1 MIKAKLEKLRTLNAT
16 PAMIKAISQPG
27 RKKDYWDNKVHKYR
41 YCLVARCQHLDGILK
56 ISMCTRKDLQNGIST
71 PKWDIYI
78 NYDGDEYITRERQQ
92 DGTYKWRTAYIMN
105 LESGYYWH
113 PNYDQHIYMNPEG
126 KRSIRQLLESKEEDV
141 YKCIQRWQEGCK
153 KRVEDKKIKKM
164 TDQWD
169 QDMIPIKEPPKGFE
183 KWYKT
188 VGFNGSHEVYYSGV
202 GAEEGYCTNCMR
214 MISLQSMKKIT
225 HNMDG
230 RCPECRKKVTFIS
243 RKVKKSPVWTTWR
256 SVACAQRYKSGLVV
270 RTFCIRREDERKRTG
285 IDQSSYI
292 VEEYRREILLDG
304 VYRMYEYTD
313 YRRRG
318 YRWSQK
324 NGEFY
329 RYTDNIYPNNIN
341 SLLKN
346 MHTSFLIAVKNG
358 VSKSEIL
365 YFMYIEK
372 KYPLIEMLFK
382 AGMYELGKDVK
393 EEEYRFSDLK
403 IDMTQHELAKILLI
417 DKSRLQRLRN
427 MNGNICMLSILQ
439 EEKKRNT
446 IYREEDIQIMTS
458 IEQDDILQ
466 EEIFH
471 HLSVEKV
478 CNYIRKQQGIRQR
491 SERNIWHDW
500 MDYIGMMKKMK
511 MDYTNEQLLKP
522 SDLQIAHNELVAKI
536 SFLDK
541 KSEIKKKEKMFK
553 AAEKLMRSGELKKY
567 EYSNDKYCIMAPAG
581 IADIYAEGIALKHCI
596 HTCDIYFQRIDI
608 RESYL
613 LFLRQTK
620 DPERPWYTIEVEPGG
635 NIRQKK
641 SVLNETYKDLED
653 AIPFL
658 TAWQQW
664 VKKNLSAEDKKLAAA
679 SDQARKD
686 GYKKLRQ
693 EKKLIWHGRLQG
705 TLLADALESDFME
718 AL

>member
-27 RKKDYWDNKVHKYR
+27 RKRDYWDNKVHKYR
-41 YCLVARCQHLDGILK
+41 YRFAARCQQLDGILK
-56 ISMCTRKDLQNGIST
+56 ISMCTRKDLQNGILT

-92 DGTYKWRTAYIMN
+92 DGTYKWRSAYIIN
-105 LESGYYWH
+105 LESYYWRCD
-113 PNYDQHIYMNPEG
+113 YDQYIYMNPEG
-126 KRSIRQLLESKEEDV
+126 KRSIRQLLDSKEEDV
-141 YKCIQRWQEGCK
+141 YRCIQRWQEGCK
-153 KRVEDKKIKKM
+153 KRVEDKKIKKL

-169 QDMIPIKEPPKGFE
+169 QDMSPIKEPPKGFE

-188 VGFNGSHEVYYSGV
+188 VGFYGSHEVYYSGA
-202 GAEEGYCTNCMR
+202 GAEDGYCTHCMR
-214 MISLQSMKKIT
+214 MISLKSIKKIT

-230 RCPECRKKVTFIS
+230 YCPECLKKVSFIS
-243 RKVKKSPVWTTWR
+243 RAVKKLPIWTTWR
-256 SVACAQRYKSGLVV
+256 SVTCMQRYKSGLVA
-270 RTFCIRREDERKRTG
+270 RTFSIRREDEG
-285 IDQSSYI
+285 INQSSYI

-304 VYRMYEYTD
+304 VYRVYEYTD
-313 YRRRG
+313 YKRRG
-318 YRWSQK
+318 FRWSLK
-324 NGEFY
+324 RGEFY
-329 RYTDNIYPNNIN
+329 GYTDNIYPHNIN
-341 SLLKN
+341 RLLKN

-358 VSKSEIL
+358 VDIKKIL
-365 YFMYIEK
+365 FFMYHEK
-372 KYPLIEMLFK
+372 KYPIIEMLFK
-382 AGMYELGKDVK
+382 AGLYRLGKDVMY
-393 EEEYRFSDLK
+393 EYRYNELNV
-403 IDMTQHELAKILLI
+403 DMTQHELAKILLL
-417 DKSRLQRLRN
+417 DKSRLQRLRD
-427 MNGNICMLSILQ
+427 MNGKLCMLSILQ
-439 EEKKRNT
+439 EEKKRDT
-446 IYREEDIQIMTS
+446 IYRTEDIRIMAS

-478 CNYIRKQQGIRQR
+478 CNYIRKQQGIRQK
-491 SERNIWHDW
+491 SERNIWNDW

-541 KSEIKKKEKMFK
+541 KSEIHKKEKMFK
-553 AAEKLMRSGELKKY
+553 AAEALMKSGELKKY
-567 EYSNDKYCIMAPAG
+567 EYSDDKYCIIAPNG

-620 DPERPWYTIEVEPGG
+620 NPERPWYTIEVEPGG

-679 SDQARKD
+679 SDQKRKD

-718 AL
+718 AQ

>member
-16 PAMIKAISQPG
+16 PAMIKAVSQPG
-27 RKKDYWDNKVHKYR
+27 RKKNYWDEKVHKYK
-41 YCLVARCQHLDGILK
+41 YKNFARCQNLDGILK
-56 ISMCTRKDLQNGIST
+56 ISMCTREDLIKGILT
-71 PKWDIYI
+71 PKWDIFI

-105 LESGYYWH
+105 LEYGYYYH
-113 PNYDQHIYMNPEG
+113 NYDQYIYMNPEG
-126 KRSIRQLLESKEEDV
+126 IRSIRRFLETKEENV
-141 YKCIQRWQEGCK
+141 CTSIQRWQEGCK
-153 KRVEDKKIKKM
+153 KRVEDKKIKKL

-169 QDMIPIKEPPKGFE
+169 QDMSPIKEPPKGFE

-188 VGFNGSHEVYYSGV
+188 VGFNGSHKVYYSGV

-214 MISLQSMKKIT
+214 MISLNSLKKIT
-225 HNMDG
+225 HNMNG
-230 RCPECRKKVTFIS
+230 CCPECRKKVTFIS
-243 RKVKKSPVWTTWR
+243 RAVKKLPIWTTWR
-256 SVACAQRYKSGLVV
+256 SVTCAQRYKSGLVA
-270 RTFCIRREDERKRTG
+270 RTFSIRREDEG
-285 IDQSSYI
+285 INQSSYI

-304 VYRMYEYTD
+304 VYRVYEYTD
-313 YRRRG
+313 YKRRG
-318 YRWSQK
+318 FRWNLK
-324 NGEFY
+324 RGEFY
-329 RYTDNIYPNNIN
+329 GYTDKIYPHNI
-341 SLLKN
+341 SRLLKN

-358 VSKSEIL
+358 VDRKKIL
-365 YFMYIEK
+365 SFMHIEK

-382 AGMYELGKDVK
+382 AGLYELGKDVMY
-393 EEEYRFSDLK
+393 EYRYNELNV
-403 IDMTQHELAKILLI
+403 DMTQHELAKILFL

-427 MNGNICMLSILQ
+427 MNGNLCMLSILQ
-439 EEKKRNT
+439 EEKKRDT
-446 IYREEDIQIMTS
+446 IYRDEDIRIMTS
-458 IEQDDILQ
+458 IDLNDIL
-466 EEIFH
+466 ENKIFL

-522 SDLQIAHNELVAKI
+522 SDIQIAHNELVAKI

-613 LFLRQTK
+613 LFLRKTK

>member
-16 PAMIKAISQPG
+16 PAMINAISQPG
-27 RKKDYWDNKVHKYR
+27 RKKDYRNKMYKYR
-41 YCLVARCQHLDGILK
+41 YGLVARCQRLDGILK
-56 ISMCTRKDLQNGIST
+56 ISMCTRKDLQNGILT

-92 DGTYKWRTAYIMN
+92 DGTYKWRSAYIIN
-105 LESGYYWH
+105 LEQYYYWQRD
-113 PNYDQHIYMNPEG
+113 YDQYIYMNPEG
-126 KRSIRQLLESKEEDV
+126 KRSIRQLLESKEENV
-141 YKCIQRWQEGCK
+141 CTGIQRWQEGCK
-153 KRVEDKKIKKM
+153 KRIEDKKIKKL

-188 VGFNGSHEVYYSGV
+188 VGFNGSHKVYYSGV

-214 MISLQSMKKIT
+214 MISLKSLEKIT
-225 HNMDG
+225 HNMVG

-243 RKVKKSPVWTTWR
+243 RKVKKSPIWTTWR

-270 RTFCIRREDERKRTG
+270 RTFCIRREDER

-304 VYRMYEYTD
+304 VYRTYEYTD
-313 YRRRG
+313 YKRRG
-318 YRWSQK
+318 FRWSLK
-324 NGEFY
+324 SGEFY
-329 RYTDNIYPNNIN
+329 RYTTDNIYSHNIN
-341 SLLKN
+341 RLLKN
-346 MHTSFLIAVKNG
+346 MHTSFLIAIKNG
-358 VSKSEIL
+358 VRKNAIL
-365 YFMYIEK
+365 SFMYIEK

-382 AGMYELGKDVK
+382 AGMYRLGKDATYEHK
-393 EEEYRFSDLK
+393 YNELD
-403 IDMTQHELAKILLI
+403 IDMTQHELAKILYL
-417 DKSRLQRLRN
+417 DKSRLQRLRD
-427 MNGNICMLSILQ
+427 MNGDVYALHILQ
-439 EEKKRNT
+439 EEKRRDT
-446 IYREEDIQIMTS
+446 IYRDEDIQIMAS
-458 IEQDDILQ
+458 IEQYYILDN
-466 EEIFH
+466 EIVC
-471 HLSVEKV
+471 HLSVKKV
-478 CNYIRKQQGIRQR
+478 CNYIRRQQDIRQR
-491 SERNIWHDW
+491 SERNIWNDW

-541 KSEIKKKEKMFK
+541 KGEIKKKEKMFK
-553 AAEKLMRSGELKKY
+553 AAEALMKSGELKKY
-567 EYSNDKYCIMAPAG
+567 EYRDDNYCIMAPVG
-581 IADIYAEGIALKHCI
+581 IADIYAEGLALKHCI

-613 LFLRQTK
+613 LFLRKTK
-620 DPERPWYTIEVEPGG
+620 DPEKPWYTIEVEPGG

-658 TAWQQW
+658 TEWQQW